1 MRIWSQYNFLF
12 LIFILKKSVVT
23 LPGFCIQLSSKA
35 AADRGQGAAGTC
47 WGPWS
52 AGRANQ
58 EWFELR
64 LCLFAVGASGS
75 GMSPRAVWQ
84 FRNMIKCT
92 IPSSN
97 PFKDYN
103 DYGCYCGL
111 GGSGTPVDELDKWV
125 IDLQGQWSTG
135 GGGGG
140 REPRISQGGTE
151 RGFAYL
157 LKITFFHIL
166 SYKQI
171 CSKRSLNSALPVK
184 DGKRNV
190 GDMR

>member
-1 MRIWSQYNFLF
+1 MNLISIKF
-12 LIFILKKSVVT
+12 LIFNFHFKKSVVT

-35 AADRGQGAAGTC
+35 AAARGQWAAGTC

-75 GMSPRAVWQ
+75 GVSPRAVWQ

-111 GGSGTPVDELDKWV
+111 GGSGTPVDELDRWV
-125 IDLQGQWSTG
+125 IDLQGQWVEYRWSR
-135 GGGGG
+135 G
-140 REPRISQGGTE
+140 RARAKDLTRKRICI
-151 RGFAYL
+151 FA
-157 LKITFFHIL
+157 KDNIL
-166 SYKQI
+166 SHLVI
-171 CSKRSLNSALPVK
+171 
-184 DGKRNV
+184 
-190 GDMR
+190 